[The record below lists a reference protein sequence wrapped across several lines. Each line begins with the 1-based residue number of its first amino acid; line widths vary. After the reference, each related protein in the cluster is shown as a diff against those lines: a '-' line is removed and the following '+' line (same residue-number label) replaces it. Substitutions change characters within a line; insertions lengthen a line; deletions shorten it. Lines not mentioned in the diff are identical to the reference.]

1 MATWQHEAYLFFAC
15 HAGPFAYSD
24 PTPPPFSE
32 EGVDDLLKRG
42 SGYLQAKTSTS
53 FDHLCPFT
61 PVVQI
66 FMIPSSLLNWEN
78 FELGLVLMMDAG
90 VRRAGVVFFSFH

>member
-32 EGVDDLLKRG
+32 GGVEVDGLLKKG
-42 SGYLQAKTSTS
+42 SRYLQAKTSTN
-53 FDHLCPFT
+53 FVLLC
-61 PVVQI
+61 
-66 FMIPSSLLNWEN
+66 SDS
-78 FELGLVLMMDAG
+78 
-90 VRRAGVVFFSFH
+90 